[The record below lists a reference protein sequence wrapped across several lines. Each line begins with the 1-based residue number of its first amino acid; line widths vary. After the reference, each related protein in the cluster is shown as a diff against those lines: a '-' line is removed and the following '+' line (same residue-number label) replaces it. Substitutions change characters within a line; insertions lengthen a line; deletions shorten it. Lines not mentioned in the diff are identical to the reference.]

1 VNQSQQTELAAF
13 LLRLGLG
20 IMYLA
25 HGIILKLLTFGMAG
39 TAGFF
44 GSIGLPAWL
53 AYVTVAAEGVGG
65 VLLIIG
71 WRTRLVALALSLDL
85 LGAIIWVHAANGWAF
100 ANKGG
105 GWEYP
110 AFLILASVVL
120 ALLGDGA
127 YALSSRPRT
136 RS

>member
-1 VNQSQQTELAAF
+1 MNQSQQCELAAF

-25 HGIILKLLTFGMAG
+25 HSILLKLMTFGMAG
-39 TAGFF
+39 TVGFF

-53 AYVTVAAEGVGG
+53 AYVTVAAEVVGG
-65 VLLIIG
+65 TLLIIG
-71 WRTRLVALALSLDL
+71 WHTRVVALALSLDL
-85 LGAIIWVHAANGWAF
+85 LGAIIWVHAANGWVFSA
-100 ANKGG
+100 KGG

-127 YALSSRPRT
+127 YALSSRPRART
-136 RS
+136 

>member
-1 VNQSQQTELAAF
+1 MHPSQQSELAAF

-25 HGIILKLLTFGMAG
+25 HSIILKLLTFGMAG

-53 AYVTVAAEGVGG
+53 AYVTVAAEVVGG
-65 VLLIIG
+65 TLLIIG
-71 WRTRLVALALSLDL
+71 WHTRVVALALVLDL

-100 ANKGG
+100 GNKGG

-127 YALSSRPRT
+127 YALSSRPHT
-136 RS
+136 RR